1 MSDLHPLNGGN
12 FVHNDKR
19 WIDGGSIMKRFSL
32 EGKTAIITGAAAG
45 IGWAVAQAYAEMGA
59 NIALWYFSNTKG
71 PERAEELAKQ
81 YNIQCKFTL
90 VDGHEVISK
99 AMTFR

>member
-1 MSDLHPLNGGN
+1 MAWFSRRCRIICARGRPRRTQRPLWPTAVGISG
-12 FVHNDKR
+12 
-19 WIDGGSIMKRFSL
+19 
-32 EGKTAIITGAAAG
+32 AIITGAAAG

-59 NIALWYFSNTKG
+59 NIALWYFTNTKG